1 MKKLLFYLR
10 VIGIVILIYILST
23 LQYKKLFHILLS
35 VDLKYI
41 TIYICAFVMF
51 AYFRALRFKLIL
63 NHYGAY
69 PPILD
74 VYGSTLESQY
84 LALVTPSNIGETV
97 KILFL
102 NEKANVPKRVGTISY
117 IYDRFQDLYFMVILG
132 AISFIFVLKLPLNIY
147 FIIFSVVII
156 VLFLS
161 RNYLLTKIA
170 NKFKIEH
177 FKRLDLKTDMI
188 LFFVNIVIY
197 IFYFLQYYLLALALH
212 IHISFLYLSAVSTIG
227 TLAAIIP
234 ISISGMGVREGIFI
248 YYLQKIHVSKESA
261 FLLSF
266 LDGMAFSILLTL
278 LQHILYKLALYF
290 LSRRKHSQIKS

>member
-10 VIGIVILIYILST
+10 VIGIIILIYILST
-23 LQYKKLFHILLS
+23 LQYKKLFQILLS
-35 VDLKYI
+35 VDLTYI
-41 TIYICAFVMF
+41 ILYTCAFVLF
-51 AYFRALRFKLIL
+51 AYFRALRFKIIL

-69 PPILD
+69 PCILD

-84 LALVTPSNIGETV
+84 LALVTPSNIGETI

-102 NEKANVPKRVGTISY
+102 YEKANVPKRVGTISY

-132 AISFIFVLKLPLNIY
+132 AISFLLILKLPLNIY
-147 FIIFSVVII
+147 FIIFSAVII
-156 VLFLS
+156 LLFLS
-161 RNYLLTKIA
+161 RNYILKKIA
-170 NKFKIEH
+170 HKFKIEH
-177 FKRLDLKTDMI
+177 FKRLDLKTDVI
-188 LFFVNIVIY
+188 LFFINITIY
-197 IFYFLQYYLLALALH
+197 TFYFLQYYLLALALH
-212 IHISFLYLSAVSTIG
+212 IPIGFLYLSAVSTIG

-248 YYLQKIHVSKESA
+248 YYLQKINISKESA

-278 LQHILYKLALYF
+278 LQHILYKLTLYI
-290 LSRRKHSQIKS
+290 LSRRRHSTLKR